1 MNMNI
6 IDNLIEARRKAVEQY
21 NTSVDFIQGIC
32 GEFKRYTQISPQYY
46 EKYDVKRGL
55 RNKDGT
61 GVMAG
66 VTLIGNVKGYIMEDG
81 EKVPAPGRL
90 YYRGINVEEL
100 IEGFTSAGRFGFE
113 ETAYLLMF
121 GGLPTREELAQFQN
135 TLAFFREQIGRASCR
150 KRVYREV

>member
-66 VTLIGNVKGYIMEDG
+66 VTLIGNVKD
-81 EKVPAPGRL
+81 
-90 YYRGINVEEL
+90 
-100 IEGFTSAGRFGFE
+100 
-113 ETAYLLMF
+113 
-121 GGLPTREELAQFQN
+121 
-135 TLAFFREQIGRASCR
+135 R
-150 KRVYREV
+150 KSVV